1 MPSAPLVIVNPVAGG
16 GRAGRRLEWLRHR
29 LAGNEGARLVVTSR
43 AGEAETI
50 AAESDSGGHDRVVA
64 VGGDGTVQEVVN
76 GLMAGGSRAAL
87 GIVPLGSGND
97 LARSL
102 GLPRDL
108 GRSVDAAL
116 GDAETWIDLL
126 HATNGDGR
134 ARWFASAGGVG
145 FDAQV
150 AEAMSRHRTR
160 NPGRAGYLVTTFREL
175 RRFENRRL
183 GITLDGRRSER
194 DVLFLAVA
202 NGPYYGGGMHV
213 APGASLDDGR
223 FDLCIVGD
231 ISRLTAVRQLANLY
245 RGTHIRHPQVDVARG
260 AHLVVDSAV
269 ATRIHLDGEP
279 FGSLPLEV
287 RAHGGRMRVAH
298 PGA

>member
-1 MPSAPLVIVNPVAGG
+1 MPSAPLIVLNPVAGG
-16 GRAGRRLEWLRHR
+16 GRAARSLPWLRDR
-29 LAGNEGARLVVTSR
+29 LSRHPGARLVVTSR
-43 AGEAETI
+43 AGEAEGV
-50 AAESDSGGHDRVVA
+50 AAQAGAEHARVVA

-76 GLMAGGSRAAL
+76 GLMAGSGDVSL

-102 GLPRDL
+102 GLPREPGASL
-108 GRSVDAAL
+108 DAAL
-116 GDAETWIDLL
+116 GPSEASIDLL

-134 ARWFASAGGVG
+134 SRWFSSAGGVG

-150 AEAMSRHRTR
+150 AATMTQHRSRR
-160 NPGRAGYLVTTFREL
+160 PGRASYLVTTLAEL

-183 GITLDGRRSER
+183 TMEVDGRPSEC

-202 NGPYYGGGMHV
+202 NGPYYGGGMHI
-213 APGASLDDGR
+213 APGASLHDGS

-245 RGTHIRHPQVDVARG
+245 RGTHVRHPQVDMVRG
-260 AHLVVDSAV
+260 AHLVVNAV
-269 ATRIHLDGEP
+269 VPTRVHLDGEP

-287 RAHGGRMRVAH
+287 RAHRERIAVAR
-298 PGA
+298 PSD